1 MNKKNRLNDII
12 NISEEEVNLIR
23 NNLVKSPSK
32 IQLLDYKDY
41 IDIDE
46 NILRKISTD
55 IEANEERIQKINLYK
70 NVIESSKLMEHNL
83 SLLRINPFT
92 EFEKEPSLFFGM
104 GGGSKALCKGLPF
117 DVLSMILTAE
127 KIRKKLNIKKCRIL
141 LANKITYTNIP
152 RNKEFSVESIDKIM
166 NAEKEILLLVLKKF
180 NMENNWEVIMQT
192 ELEKYINPKLLKE
205 YNDIVKNADETD
217 FVGGHHYSIE
227 MADIYSM
234 VGTGSGGIKLGWF
247 IRNVDTIN
255 GGYIM
260 DEQPFHA
267 RYVMLMA
274 KLGIKNKT
282 SLAYVNA
289 GAKLFPGPTGQ
300 LEKESP
306 YICYK
311 QSNRL
316 LLSPFEKPIEKL
328 KLATENGGG
337 FQYKYYRQYISG
349 IIDLFECLVLSKSSN
364 KVNRIRIENPTESFK
379 GYMLAYK
386 VEFILNY
393 IFECQEKNKYQEIW
407 LTSFGIEE

>member
-1 MNKKNRLNDII
+1 MKQKNRINDII
-12 NISEEEVNLIR
+12 NISEEEINLIKT
-23 NNLVKSPSK
+23 NLVKSPGK
-32 IQLLDYKDY
+32 IQLLDYKNY
-41 IDIDE
+41 INIDE
-46 NILRKISTD
+46 NLLKKISIND
-55 IEANEERIQKINLYK
+55 EIVEERIQKINLYK
-70 NVIESSKLMEHNL
+70 SVIESSKLMEHNL

-92 EFEKEPSLFFGM
+92 EFENEPFLFFCM

-117 DVLSMILTAE
+117 DVLSMILSAE
-127 KIRKKLNIKKCRIL
+127 KIRRTLNIKKCIIL
-141 LANKITYTNIP
+141 LANRITYTNIS
-152 RNKEFSVESIDKIM
+152 RNKEFSVDSIDKIM
-166 NAEKEILLLVLKKF
+166 YAEKEILLHVLKKF
-180 NMENNWEVIMQT
+180 NIEKNWEVIMQT
-192 ELEKYINPKLLKE
+192 ELDKYINPNLMKE
-205 YNDIVKNADETD
+205 YNNIVNAADETD

-234 VGTGSGGIKLGWF
+234 VGTKSGGIKLGWF

-349 IIDLFECLVLSKSSN
+349 IIDLFERLILSKSSN
-364 KVNRIRIENPTESFK
+364 KVNRICIENPSESFR
-379 GYMLAYK
+379 GFMLAYK

-393 IFECQEKNKYQEIW
+393 IFECQEKNKYQKIW
-407 LTSFGIEE
+407 LNSFGIEE